1 MIVTHDLRTSSIAMR
16 ALTALALFAASAT
29 SALAARACTSTHAD
43 DAETEGCF
51 GWCSFAAA
59 EEHCSWCR
67 CRGDTESTAFYCKQK
82 V

>member
-1 MIVTHDLRTSSIAMR
+1 MR

-59 EEHCSWCR
+59 EEHWATCVR
-67 CRGDTESTAFYCKQK
+67 PGRRVPDTAQVHCF
-82 V
+82 